1 MRMIGR
7 FFWFALGAAAGYAIT
22 VRVQRM
28 ADAADRLRP
37 SRMRDDLVGSVK
49 TAASQVRGVVKDLTG
64 EGVASPAP
72 RFARANN
79 VAS

>member
-1 MRMIGR
+1 MRMFGR

-28 ADAADRLRP
+28 AEAADRLRP
-37 SRMRDDLVGSVK
+37 ARMREDLLGTVK
-49 TAASQVRGVVKDLTG
+49 SAASQVRDAVKDLTG
-64 EGVASPAP
+64 EGVVASGP
-72 RFARANN
+72 RFTRTNG

>member
-7 FFWFALGAAAGYAIT
+7 FFWFALGASAGYAIT

-28 ADAADRLRP
+28 AEAADRLRP
-37 SRMRDDLVGSVK
+37 ARMRDDLVGTVK
-49 TAASQVRGVVKDLTG
+49 SAASQVRGAVKDLAG
-64 EGVASPAP
+64 EGVQSGSP
-72 RFARANN
+72 RFSRTNG